1 MYTERYLQVPSTN
14 LANSMSNVN
23 VQTIFL
29 ANRCVRKAI
38 GWTVCFL
45 VLFSSLYD
53 IMLSRII
60 VFLDA
65 SFANLPDHGSQGAY
79 ILFLCDK
86 LDKLGEYCTITWQS
100 RQIHRVVNSTIA
112 AECLAAVEAG
122 ASAAHLKTTIKA
134 ILHRDAG
141 GRRSPAVACWVS
153 DHWITSSNPL
163 RGKFCH

>member
-1 MYTERYLQVPSTN
+1 MDTDRYLQVPSTN

-29 ANRCVRKAI
+29 ANKCVRKAI
-38 GWTVCFL
+38 GWTVRFL

-60 VFLDA
+60 VFFDA

-79 ILFLCDK
+79 ILFVC
-86 LDKLGEYCTITWQS
+86 DKLGEYCTITWQS

-112 AECLAAVEAG
+112 AEWLAAVEAA

-134 ILHRDAG
+134 IIHMDAG

-153 DHWITSSNPL
+153 DHWITISNPL
-163 RGKFCH
+163 GGKFCH